1 MTTIFKFDYNGDIRR
16 FSRNAIF
23 TPTGETMTFRRLK
36 AIAMES
42 YPSLS
47 SQSDHW
53 YFYLDDEDDKITIAN
68 DRDVT
73 EFLIHADKS
82 VSTVKVYIRSGET
95 ASTTPSLVA
104 TPVSKATVETTEP
117 TSDSDEFVVV
127 GNAAP
132 STPPAVVHVDIPVIP
147 ATTVVEQ
154 APPTLAPAAYVA
166 PTPTPPPAA
175 AADTTPSTLSD
186 RVQQLL
192 KVFNLEHLGPMAVGW
207 LELLR
212 LTGDERVNYLLT
224 VLSDKKF
231 VDFVATYKDSDAYKQ
246 LKSSLES
253 ENEGDLFDE
262 TLFEKRLSEVQ
273 TTFIKPLLELF
284 PELVIHFPI
293 LGADISVEGTATH
306 ESETVHRGVTCD
318 GCGLSPIVGP
328 RFKCTSCPNFDF
340 CIQCRHERS
349 HDPAHPF
356 EQIEREERSSFPPG
370 CCGGGV
376 RYGRRH
382 CGPSPFGRHCGT
394 RGPFGGPFRGPFGG
408 PFRGPFGGGAPAESI
423 PIVGWLSFLQ
433 HPAAERSS
441 RRAPCCGPSAVPAKP
456 TEAAGV
462 PKPTVTDEK
471 TREALRNEQA
481 IKAAIEESL
490 KSLDAS
496 PKEAAAGVEESK
508 DDAVDPRALLV
519 EKWGDK
525 LEMLNTMGLCDDLD
539 ECLTLLDQKN
549 GDLRAVV
556 EALFR

>member
-16 FSRNAIF
+16 FSRHAIF
-23 TPTGETMTFRRLK
+23 TSSGETMTFRRLK
-36 AIAMES
+36 AIAEES

-68 DRDVT
+68 DRDVA
-73 EFLIHADKS
+73 EFLISAEKS
-82 VSTVKVYIRSGET
+82 VSTVKIYIRSGET
-95 ASTTPSLVA
+95 ASSAPSLVA
-104 TPVSKATVETTEP
+104 TPLSKAAVATPEP

-127 GNAAP
+127 SNAAP
-132 STPPAVVHVDIPVIP
+132 STPPAVVHVDIPAIP
-147 ATTVVEQ
+147 TSTVLEQ
-154 APPTLAPAAYVA
+154 APPALTPAAKVA
-166 PTPTPPPAA
+166 PTPTTAPAA
-175 AADTTPSTLSD
+175 ETAPSTLSE
-186 RVQQLL
+186 RVEQLL
-192 KVFNLEHLGPMAVGW
+192 KLFNLEHLAPMAVGW

-212 LTGDERVNYLLT
+212 FTADERVNYLLT

-231 VDFVATYKDSDAYKQ
+231 VDFVATYKESEAYKQ
-246 LKSSLES
+246 LKASFES
-253 ENEGDLFDE
+253 ESEGDLFSDS
-262 TLFEKRLSEVQ
+262 LFEKRIAEVQ
-273 TTFIKPLLELF
+273 TTFVKPLLELY

-293 LGADISVEGTATH
+293 LGADISVDTTAAPKN
-306 ESETVHRGVTCD
+306 ETVHHGVTCD
-318 GCGLSPIVGP
+318 GCGVSPIAGP

-349 HDPAHPF
+349 HDPTHPF

-370 CCGGGV
+370 CGA
-376 RYGRRH
+376 RYGRRKCGP
-382 CGPSPFGRHCGT
+382 CGPSSFGRHCG
-394 RGPFGGPFRGPFGG
+394 FGG
-408 PFRGPFGGGAPAESI
+408 PFRGPFGGGAPVESI

-433 HPAAERSS
+433 HPASEIYSRSATCY
-441 RRAPCCGPSAVPAKP
+441 APAAVPSKT
-456 TEAAGV
+456 TEAAAGAT
-462 PKPTVTDEK
+462 KPIVSDEK

-490 KSLDAS
+490 KGLEAAA
-496 PKEAAAGVEESK
+496 KEAAAGVEESK
-508 DDAVDPRALLV
+508 ADDDAVDPRALLV